1 MWHSS
6 HRSLGKKQQRVRALS
21 RRVWPFWGIVA
32 GFVALTWGVL
42 AWFSISE
49 ETKATA
55 SDNLPEIG
63 LEAKDNFSYDL
74 GQLEPGQTRFFT
86 YATSSLERSRL
97 LVQRDS
103 KGVIRTAFASCRA
116 CYSHRHE
123 HKLFRG
129 RLICGKCGT
138 AMRVGD
144 QNENVMAGKGCV
156 AVPVHFSIDNN
167 KIAVGGQAILEGL
180 RSLSDANND
189 TFRGETTRKNAGNRL

>member
-32 GFVALTWGVL
+32 GFVALTWGAL

-55 SDNLPEIG
+55 SDNLPEIA

-74 GQLEPGQTRFFT
+74 GQLDLRQTRFFT
-86 YATSSLERSRL
+86 YPTNSLERSRL

-144 QNENVMAGKGCV
+144 QNENAMGRGCV
-156 AVPVHFSIDNN
+156 AVPVRSSIDNS
-167 KIAVGGQAILEGL
+167 KVTVHAQAIVEGL
-180 RSLSDANND
+180 RSFSDANND
-189 TFRGETTRKNAGNRL
+189 TFRGETTRKNTGNRL